1 MKLGRLFCFSILFG
15 VSAIVAYGQTPV
27 DPKVIFEKDPGAP
40 VSIVTPDFTISS
52 PTGDSPGTSACGLAQ
67 GSLMNTSPSCSFKD
81 EINLNG
87 VKYGITQLVFDIA
100 ITPDELVTCGLINLA
115 DFSTC
120 SVVTMDDGTLAV
132 VTFSGGLIKYNTSFA
147 LSFDGF
153 PPNTDF
159 GGAASLTPEPNSL
172 ILMLTGAVLLFV
184 GWKRKRT
191 SKRQP
196 LAT

>member
-1 MKLGRLFCFSILFG
+1 
-15 VSAIVAYGQTPV
+15 
-27 DPKVIFEKDPGAP
+27 
-40 VSIVTPDFTISS
+40 
-52 PTGDSPGTSACGLAQ
+52 
-67 GSLMNTSPSCSFKD
+67 
-81 EINLNG
+81 
-87 VKYGITQLVFDIA
+87 
-100 ITPDELVTCGLINLA
+100 
-115 DFSTC
+115 
-120 SVVTMDDGTLAV
+120 MDDGTLAV